1 MNKKQGTINSLI
13 IKGITDAGDDI
24 IKMTEIVRKLNE
36 IVSTSCD
43 PSDSEM
49 NDLMNKLRTKLED
62 YANVLIERSRY
73 YDSMKDNIH

>member
-1 MNKKQGTINSLI
+1 MNKKQGIINSLI

-36 IVSTSCD
+36 IVATSCD

-73 YDSMKDNIH
+73 YDSLKDNIH